1 LSKSSDS
8 CLSNSQPNKF
18 DTAGYESDQDE
29 DDKLSDEEESL
40 QHLGFEEEFRQL
52 YLSDNFL
59 SKSTCDRFLKLMKK
73 YQVDGKLDIS
83 EVPGDMRTLIKCSEK
98 IMVKEQYG
106 GKTMYLGIKR
116 FIQMLL
122 KKSSVHNLFHFQ
134 HFQSLVPQTKPS
146 VHILLPQ
153 DT

>member
-1 LSKSSDS
+1 MKKKACSTWDLKRKDS
-8 CLSNSQPNKF
+8 
-18 DTAGYESDQDE
+18 
-29 DDKLSDEEESL
+29 
-40 QHLGFEEEFRQL
+40 
-52 YLSDNFL
+52 FL

-122 KKSSVHNLFHFQ
+122 KNSINLPETIIFNINIDGAPVFENPYTNIT
-134 HFQSLVPQTKPS
+134 LWPV
-146 VHILLPQ
+146 LM
-153 DT
+153 